1 MNTLPFPIA
10 MLQSDFGQSVLGFV
24 PLILI
29 FGIFYFL
36 VIMPSRKKQ
45 KELAATIDALKK
57 GDRVITTGGI
67 FGEVVSVDT
76 ATLVMKIGDNVKIKI
91 SKSAIGGLQG
101 DPAAEASG

>member
-1 MNTLPFPIA
+1 
-10 MLQSDFGQSVLGFV
+10 
-24 PLILI
+24 
-29 FGIFYFL
+29 
-36 VIMPSRKKQ
+36 MPSRKKQ

-76 ATLVMKIGDNVKIKI
+76 ATLVMKIGDNVKIKV

>member
-1 MNTLPFPIA
+1 MNTLPFSIV
-10 MLQSDFGQSVLGFV
+10 MLQGDFGQSLLGFV

-45 KELAATIDALKK
+45 KELTATIDALKK

-76 ATLVMKIGDNVKIKI
+76 ATLVMKIGDNVKIKV